1 MILSDVLR
9 FVEGSWE
16 RLFRVTGGSHHHH
29 LLYIAT
35 HFALHISYYNSLRIT
50 ILFTLNFTW
59 TDLVAPLPKIR
70 WHQQTP
76 WVEWRPLPAGRKPR
90 PDSHLWGLMNAW
102 WFDVAGQLLVWLHIN
117 WCRPK
122 WQPGGPT
129 SACVAKHH
137 QFKDDK
143 STWIFPLERTSPPS

>member
-90 PDSHLWGLMNAW
+90 PVRLDECLMIW
-102 WFDVAGQLLVWLHIN
+102 CGWSVAGLIGHK